1 MKDDAPRQIRLHFHR
16 VQHAVHF
23 GEHHI
28 LAQQRRMHAR
38 LYALARLACD
48 GEQLNRVAEFACVAK
63 ILRFQARYALAIHVG
78 VAHARPKR
86 QR

>member
-1 MKDDAPRQIRLHFHR
+1 MHLHR
-16 VQHAVHF
+16 VQHAIYF
-23 GEHHI
+23 GEHYI
-28 LAQQRRMHAR
+28 IPQQRRMHAR

-48 GEQLNRVAEFACVAK
+48 GEQLDGVAEFACVAK
-63 ILRFQARYALAIHVG
+63 VLRLQAGYALAIHVG